1 MPSSAAHTRPAAA
14 GRKRGNMF
22 TKWTRKEAARFFI
35 CFAVFFALVLLTQL
49 PGFLSP
55 LYWAL
60 FPILSAFVAAGPL
73 TCVMDMKRGF
83 GSTAVIPLLWLI
95 VYKCIGEFSIS
106 LMWIWIVA
114 LLVIGEIV
122 RRAIGYEKPA
132 GIRVCVPIMSLVPMG
147 YLIPMFF
154 TKASFLEAAAAEL
167 DPAYVAGL
175 DRYGTKGMF
184 VIVLVL
190 SVVTAVISE
199 RISEKIIRGR
209 AMEGGST
216 YVHEG

>member
-1 MPSSAAHTRPAAA
+1 MY
-14 GRKRGNMF
+14 

-122 RRAIGYEKPA
+122 RRAIGYERPA
-132 GIRVCVPIMSLVPMG
+132 GIRVCVCVLIFNAVVKLWKSAVKDIAAGIIFGVILILSL
-147 YLIPMFF
+147 L
-154 TKASFLEAAAAEL
+154 TKLSPVWYVIAAAL
-167 DPAYVAGL
+167 AGIAIQ
-175 DRYGTKGMF
+175 TIKVKKG
-184 VIVLVL
+184 
-190 SVVTAVISE
+190 A
-199 RISEKIIRGR
+199 K
-209 AMEGGST
+209 A
-216 YVHEG
+216 